1 MGQRSEVFALTSNA
15 GVKRRAAFS
24 RVRLDEML
32 DPSAGPHTLEELLAL
47 IVRLRCRQD
56 V

>member
-1 MGQRSEVFALTSNA
+1 VPNA

-32 DPSAGPHTLEELLAL
+32 DGCDAACLGDNDCHEERIA
-47 IVRLRCRQD
+47 
-56 V
+56 